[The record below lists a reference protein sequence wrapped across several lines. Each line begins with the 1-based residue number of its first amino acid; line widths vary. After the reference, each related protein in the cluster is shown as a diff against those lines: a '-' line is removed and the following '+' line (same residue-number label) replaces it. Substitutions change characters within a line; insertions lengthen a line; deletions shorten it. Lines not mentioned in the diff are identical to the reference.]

1 MAREARL
8 PDAVIDFIE
17 QHHGTSL
24 AKYFYSRALEED
36 RDGSVNED
44 NFRYDGPKPRSKET
58 ALVMLADSVE
68 AAVRSLDTPTP
79 EKIRDMVRILVK
91 DKLNDGQL
99 EMCDLTFKDLDTIA
113 KSFNKVLEGIYHKRI
128 EYPEIIQKNL
138 IKGAITL
145 ETMMINQQDRVE
157 FTPALEASLRGIA
170 DEAAQRLGISSSS
183 ELSLLLVD
191 NEYIKELN
199 FMYRGKDEATDVLSF
214 AMNELGE
221 EEPELEEL
229 DDINMLGDIVISV
242 EQAWH
247 QSQEYGHS
255 LERELGYLL
264 VHGLLHLLGY
274 DHESERE
281 QKLMRE
287 WEEKL

>member
-1 MAREARL
+1 
-8 PDAVIDFIE
+8 
-17 QHHGTSL
+17 
-24 AKYFYSRALEED
+24 
-36 RDGSVNED
+36 
-44 NFRYDGPKPRSKET
+44 
-58 ALVMLADSVE
+58 
-68 AAVRSLDTPTP
+68 
-79 EKIRDMVRILVK
+79 
-91 DKLNDGQL
+91 
-99 EMCDLTFKDLDTIA
+99 
-113 KSFNKVLEGIYHKRI
+113 
-128 EYPEIIQKNL
+128 
-138 IKGAITL
+138 
-145 ETMMINQQDRVE
+145 MMINQQDRVE

-287 WEEKL
+287 WEEKIMSAVDLSR

>member
-1 MAREARL
+1 
-8 PDAVIDFIE
+8 
-17 QHHGTSL
+17 
-24 AKYFYSRALEED
+24 
-36 RDGSVNED
+36 
-44 NFRYDGPKPRSKET
+44 
-58 ALVMLADSVE
+58 
-68 AAVRSLDTPTP
+68 
-79 EKIRDMVRILVK
+79 
-91 DKLNDGQL
+91 
-99 EMCDLTFKDLDTIA
+99 
-113 KSFNKVLEGIYHKRI
+113 
-128 EYPEIIQKNL
+128 
-138 IKGAITL
+138 
-145 ETMMINQQDRVE
+145 MINQQDRVE

-247 QSQEYGHS
+247 QSQEYQISIITILHQVASIDGDH
-255 LERELGYLL
+255 LL
-264 VHGLLHLLGY
+264 QQFQDGVAITPGLL
-274 DHESERE
+274 R
-281 QKLMRE
+281 
-287 WEEKL
+287 

>member
-1 MAREARL
+1 
-8 PDAVIDFIE
+8 
-17 QHHGTSL
+17 
-24 AKYFYSRALEED
+24 
-36 RDGSVNED
+36 
-44 NFRYDGPKPRSKET
+44 
-58 ALVMLADSVE
+58 
-68 AAVRSLDTPTP
+68 
-79 EKIRDMVRILVK
+79 
-91 DKLNDGQL
+91 
-99 EMCDLTFKDLDTIA
+99 
-113 KSFNKVLEGIYHKRI
+113 
-128 EYPEIIQKNL
+128 
-138 IKGAITL
+138 
-145 ETMMINQQDRVE
+145 MMINQQDRVE

-287 WEEKL
+287 WEEKIMSAIGLSR

>member
-1 MAREARL
+1 
-8 PDAVIDFIE
+8 
-17 QHHGTSL
+17 
-24 AKYFYSRALEED
+24 
-36 RDGSVNED
+36 
-44 NFRYDGPKPRSKET
+44 
-58 ALVMLADSVE
+58 
-68 AAVRSLDTPTP
+68 
-79 EKIRDMVRILVK
+79 
-91 DKLNDGQL
+91 
-99 EMCDLTFKDLDTIA
+99 
-113 KSFNKVLEGIYHKRI
+113 
-128 EYPEIIQKNL
+128 
-138 IKGAITL
+138 
-145 ETMMINQQDRVE
+145 MINQQDRVE

-287 WEEKL
+287 WEEKIMSAVGLSR

>member
-1 MAREARL
+1 
-8 PDAVIDFIE
+8 
-17 QHHGTSL
+17 
-24 AKYFYSRALEED
+24 
-36 RDGSVNED
+36 
-44 NFRYDGPKPRSKET
+44 
-58 ALVMLADSVE
+58 
-68 AAVRSLDTPTP
+68 
-79 EKIRDMVRILVK
+79 
-91 DKLNDGQL
+91 
-99 EMCDLTFKDLDTIA
+99 
-113 KSFNKVLEGIYHKRI
+113 
-128 EYPEIIQKNL
+128 
-138 IKGAITL
+138 
-145 ETMMINQQDRVE
+145 
-157 FTPALEASLRGIA
+157 
-170 DEAAQRLGISSSS
+170 
-183 ELSLLLVD
+183 LLVD

-287 WEEKL
+287 WEEKIMSAVGLSR

>member
-1 MAREARL
+1 
-8 PDAVIDFIE
+8 
-17 QHHGTSL
+17 
-24 AKYFYSRALEED
+24 
-36 RDGSVNED
+36 
-44 NFRYDGPKPRSKET
+44 
-58 ALVMLADSVE
+58 
-68 AAVRSLDTPTP
+68 
-79 EKIRDMVRILVK
+79 
-91 DKLNDGQL
+91 
-99 EMCDLTFKDLDTIA
+99 
-113 KSFNKVLEGIYHKRI
+113 
-128 EYPEIIQKNL
+128 
-138 IKGAITL
+138 
-145 ETMMINQQDRVE
+145 MINQQDRVE

-287 WEEKL
+287 WEEKIMSAVDLSR

>member
-1 MAREARL
+1 
-8 PDAVIDFIE
+8 
-17 QHHGTSL
+17 
-24 AKYFYSRALEED
+24 
-36 RDGSVNED
+36 
-44 NFRYDGPKPRSKET
+44 
-58 ALVMLADSVE
+58 
-68 AAVRSLDTPTP
+68 
-79 EKIRDMVRILVK
+79 
-91 DKLNDGQL
+91 
-99 EMCDLTFKDLDTIA
+99 
-113 KSFNKVLEGIYHKRI
+113 
-128 EYPEIIQKNL
+128 
-138 IKGAITL
+138 
-145 ETMMINQQDRVE
+145 MINQQDRVE

-281 QKLMRE
+281 QKLMRK
-287 WEEKL
+287 WEEKIMSAVGLSR

>member
-1 MAREARL
+1 
-8 PDAVIDFIE
+8 
-17 QHHGTSL
+17 
-24 AKYFYSRALEED
+24 
-36 RDGSVNED
+36 
-44 NFRYDGPKPRSKET
+44 
-58 ALVMLADSVE
+58 
-68 AAVRSLDTPTP
+68 
-79 EKIRDMVRILVK
+79 
-91 DKLNDGQL
+91 
-99 EMCDLTFKDLDTIA
+99 
-113 KSFNKVLEGIYHKRI
+113 
-128 EYPEIIQKNL
+128 
-138 IKGAITL
+138 
-145 ETMMINQQDRVE
+145 MMINQQDRVE

-287 WEEKL
+287 WEEKIMSAVGLSR